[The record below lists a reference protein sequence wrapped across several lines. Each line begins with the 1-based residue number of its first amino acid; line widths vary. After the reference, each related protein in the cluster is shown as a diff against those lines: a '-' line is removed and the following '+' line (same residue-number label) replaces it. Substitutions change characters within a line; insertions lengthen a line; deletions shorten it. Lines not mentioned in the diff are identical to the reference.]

1 LTLGLFAMLALP
13 PAAAAEDM
21 VLRWNEI
28 AVQRTTIGTN
38 PINQTRLMAA
48 TQLAVFEAANAI
60 TGEYVSYLEAA
71 IVAPAGASLDAA
83 IVSAAHRMLTV
94 YFPGAGAVAA
104 LNAARDLDLGSIPSG
119 PSKDDGIAV
128 GVAAANAMLAL
139 RAGDVPP
146 PTPGVIPAPGGP
158 GEYQL
163 TTGCPN
169 SVFSQWQGVRPFAI
183 PDVTAYLL
191 PPPPALTDNLYA
203 KDYDEVKAVGAADS
217 ADRPLD
223 RAGVAILYGLLLGPT
238 TALNTAARQIIASKG
253 LSPSES
259 ARSLAL
265 VTMGIADSFIAS
277 FYNKYHY
284 NFWRPETGIRNGLT
298 DGNHTRE
305 GDPGFTT
312 YLGTPCF
319 PSYPSNHGSATNGG
333 LEVMRRLFGAADHD
347 ITLTATLPAQGA
359 FPALVI
365 TRHYTQLKEIA
376 DDVSDARVYAGI
388 HWRFD
393 QVAAEVLGR
402 AIGTEVVKT
411 HLRPAHP

>member
-1 LTLGLFAMLALP
+1 M
-13 PAAAAEDM
+13 
-21 VLRWNEI
+21 
-28 AVQRTTIGTN
+28 
-38 PINQTRLMAA
+38 
-48 TQLAVFEAANAI
+48 
-60 TGEYVSYLEAA
+60 
-71 IVAPAGASLDAA
+71 
-83 IVSAAHRMLTV
+83 
-94 YFPGAGAVAA
+94 
-104 LNAARDLDLGSIPSG
+104 
-119 PSKDDGIAV
+119 
-128 GVAAANAMLAL
+128 
-139 RAGDVPP
+139 
-146 PTPGVIPAPGGP
+146 
-158 GEYQL
+158 
-163 TTGCPN
+163 
-169 SVFSQWQGVRPFAI
+169 
-183 PDVTAYLL
+183 
-191 PPPPALTDNLYA
+191 
-203 KDYDEVKAVGAADS
+203 KAVGAAVS

-253 LSPSES
+253 LSPTES

-312 YLGTPCF
+312 YSAPFF

-347 ITLTATLPAQGA
+347 ITLTATLPAQGS

-388 HWRFD
+388 HWPFD
-393 QVAAEVLGR
+393 QVARRGPGACDRDGGGEDTPAAGTPVRGTVAHDGSRRR
-402 AIGTEVVKT
+402 AFGGVAASQRRLRESVAALAAQTEITSVASST
-411 HLRPAHP
+411 LRSNS